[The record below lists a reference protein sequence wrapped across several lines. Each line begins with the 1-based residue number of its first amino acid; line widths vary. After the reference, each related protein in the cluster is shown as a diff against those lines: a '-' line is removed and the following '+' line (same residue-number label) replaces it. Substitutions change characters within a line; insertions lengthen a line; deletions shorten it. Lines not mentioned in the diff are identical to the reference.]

1 MSFPELVRAGILQP
15 GAEIKCKALMRQ
27 IRKGAEPYI
36 EAGKVLADGCVE
48 YRGQNF
54 VVPSKLAVA
63 VVNANGGEAKALNG
77 YDYLFVRLTDGI
89 VKLKELRD
97 RFLKQHS

>member
-1 MSFPELVRAGILQP
+1 
-15 GAEIKCKALMRQ
+15 MRQ

-77 YDYLFVRLTDGI
+77 YDYLYVC
-89 VKLKELRD
+89 VSNKLVLLQELRD
-97 RFLKQHS
+97 RFLEQDG